1 MAITRYLKYLPLS
14 GVFSL
19 ALSLAYVLRLAAKN
33 AWAGD
38 APSISSGPAKA
49 VRDYI
54 PIVYGEWPTNIE
66 ISSIVYDWQTGVEY
80 YENEWTSQLEIF
92 ELILVLASVLFINMF
107 TASIFLWP
115 HIHNLTSTLP
125 FSWSLILLLYVENV
139 VTAASMI
146 LYYIFL
152 FNQSAVAFSEFNKSK
167 MLQENKKSDDN
178 TDHNAPSLGAIKY
191 GSDNANVLAAN
202 RL

>member
-1 MAITRYLKYLPLS
+1 
-14 GVFSL
+14 
-19 ALSLAYVLRLAAKN
+19 
-33 AWAGD
+33 
-38 APSISSGPAKA
+38 
-49 VRDYI
+49 
-54 PIVYGEWPTNIE
+54 
-66 ISSIVYDWQTGVEY
+66 
-80 YENEWTSQLEIF
+80 
-92 ELILVLASVLFINMF
+92 
-107 TASIFLWP
+107 
-115 HIHNLTSTLP
+115 
-125 FSWSLILLLYVENV
+125 LILLLYVENV